1 MIRGAVIHFAS
12 EQPLLCDL
20 RELPGGADVCITIT
34 NLRYVDGRRPSF
46 IDHPDSWFL
55 YPLSGL
61 RFIEIPAGALAG
73 SDLPALPAGAGGA
86 KTTQAAAAED
96 LDDLEDPEEA
106 RHAEELLRRM
116 RQA

>member
-20 RELPGGADVCITIT
+20 RQLPGPADVCITIT

-46 IDHPDSWFL
+46 IDHPESWFL

-61 RFIEIPAGALAG
+61 RFIEIPADALAG
-73 SDLPALPAGAGGA
+73 SDLPALPPGEPLPEAVSVGA
-86 KTTQAAAAED
+86 QED
-96 LDDLEDPEEA
+96 LDDVEGPDDA
-106 RHAEELLRRM
+106 RHADELLRRM
-116 RQA
+116 REA